1 MFHLCLQHLYTFFSK
16 SGHIYS
22 MVEDNIAVWLC
33 RCISE
38 YEIPW
43 LLKECLN
50 ISYTLGPINKISFSL
65 YAVNSLNSHE
75 FIVVNHEGKP
85 LK

>member
-1 MFHLCLQHLYTFFSK
+1 MFHLCLQHLYTFLSK
-16 SGHIYS
+16 SVHIYS

-38 YEIPW
+38 DEIPW

-50 ISYTLGPINKISFSL
+50 ISYTLGQLIK
-65 YAVNSLNSHE
+65 SHL
-75 FIVVNHEGKP
+75 VCM
-85 LK
+85 L